1 MVVRIYDSG
10 YRGPCKSERCEQ
22 IDAMSWQEFN
32 YPDRAIL
39 CFHPANESMGTAKHH
54 ELRRK
59 EGVKP
64 GVSDIIDLSG
74 CVVGIFEMKRL
85 DRTKSKTSKAQ
96 KDFLAAGD
104 AAGHFVAIC
113 YGASQFMLAYSQ
125 FAEYCS
131 SQGAR

>member
-1 MVVRIYDSG
+1 MIHIYDSG
-10 YRGPCKSERCEQ
+10 YRGECRSERCEQ
-22 IDAMSWQEFN
+22 IDAMSWQEYN

-39 CFHPANESMGTAKHH
+39 CFHPANESMGTARHH

-96 KDFLAAGD
+96 IGFLEAGD
-104 AAGHFVAIC
+104 AAGHFVCIC
-113 YGASQFMLAYSQ
+113 YGAPQFMLAYSH
-125 FAEYCS
+125 FIDYCS
-131 SQGAR
+131 SHSAH